1 MKRVS
6 EHVYDLALMD
16 NIKINDGDFY
26 PAMIMREVILRLWR
40 IVWLSLVILLPYY
53 LNINTTTI
61 LKLILSFLWFL
72 FISISWSI
80 YLREK
85 NEQHL

>member
-16 NIKINDGDFY
+16 NIKINNGDFY
-26 PAMIMREVILRLWR
+26 PAMLMREVILRLWR
-40 IVWLSLVILLPYY
+40 VMWLSLIILALYY
-53 LNINTTTI
+53 LNIDKSSM
-61 LKLILSFLWFL
+61 LQLILLFLWFL
-72 FISISWSI
+72 FVCISWSI